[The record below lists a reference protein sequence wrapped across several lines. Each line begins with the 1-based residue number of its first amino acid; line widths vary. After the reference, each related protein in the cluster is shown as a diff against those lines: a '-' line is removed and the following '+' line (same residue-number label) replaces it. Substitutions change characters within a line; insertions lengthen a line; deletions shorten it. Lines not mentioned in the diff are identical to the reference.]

1 MVFKLEER
9 IYKYIPN
16 LKRAFLRN
24 TQENGENNMNQQLAG
39 FWRRFGANFLDG
51 LVLVP
56 FLVIFMWLGMSEE
69 KSDNVVGILETL
81 YYLIVP
87 VLWAG
92 FTVGKKALDI
102 RIVRIDGKK
111 ITIWTTLKR
120 YLLGGIVYGITFGIA
135 VIVSAFMVALR
146 QDKRS
151 IHDFIAGTKVVRD

>member
-1 MVFKLEER
+1 
-9 IYKYIPN
+9 
-16 LKRAFLRN
+16 
-24 TQENGENNMNQQLAG
+24 MNQQLAG
-39 FWRRFGANFLDG
+39 FWRRLGANFLDG

-56 FLVIFMWLGMSEE
+56 FLVIFMALGVSE
-69 KSDNVVGILETL
+69 KKADDIVGMLETL

-87 VLWAG
+87 IVWGG
-92 FTVGKKALDI
+92 FTVGKKAVDI
-102 RIVRIDGKK
+102 RIVRIDGKN

-120 YLLGGIVYGITFGIA
+120 YLLGGIVYGITFGIG

>member
-1 MVFKLEER
+1 
-9 IYKYIPN
+9 
-16 LKRAFLRN
+16 
-24 TQENGENNMNQQLAG
+24 MNQQSAG
-39 FWRRFGANFLDG
+39 FWRRLGANFLDG

-56 FLVIFMWLGMSEE
+56 FLVIFMALGLSKE
-69 KSDNVVGILETL
+69 KSDNIIGILETL

-87 VLWAG
+87 IVWGG
-92 FTVGKKALDI
+92 FTVGKKAVDI
-102 RIVRIDGKK
+102 RIVRIDGEK